1 MRTRVRMR
9 LLVERRLLER
19 VVEPFA
25 LGDLE
30 RVANALVVGTEAHQP
45 ADDRLVGAVAFA
57 GAREGAVQLD
67 RRALGRSAD
76 EAAREQPE
84 PARAR
89 RVRRRRADHDGADD
103 VEKRDHGL

>member
-1 MRTRVRMR
+1 MR
-9 LLVERRLLER
+9 LFVERRLLEP

-30 RVANALVVGTEAHQP
+30 RVANALVVGAKAHQSG
-45 ADDRLVGAVAFA
+45 DDRLVGAVAFA

-67 RRALGRSAD
+67 ARALRRAAD
-76 EAAREQPE
+76 EAAREQSE

-89 RVRRRRADHDGADD
+89 GVRRRRADHDRPDD
-103 VEKRDHGL
+103 VEQRDHS